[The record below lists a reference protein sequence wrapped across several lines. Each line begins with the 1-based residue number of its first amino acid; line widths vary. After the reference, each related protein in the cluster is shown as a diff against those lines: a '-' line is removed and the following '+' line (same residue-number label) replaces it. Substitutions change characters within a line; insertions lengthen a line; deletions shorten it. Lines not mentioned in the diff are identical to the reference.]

1 MNLASLIPV
10 SKLTAHV
17 SVPSTAISTLQK
29 LPFDIKRAEEEIDM
43 RRVNCLV
50 YTLCMWK
57 RGYEILQFVNIWID
71 EAFKTLN
78 LNETQYPV

>member
-10 SKLTAHV
+10 SKLSEHIPV
-17 SVPSTAISTLQK
+17 SGIAISTLKQ
-29 LPFDIKRAEEEIDM
+29 LPNDIKQGEEDIDM
-43 RRVNCLV
+43 RKVNCLV

-57 RGYEILQFVNIWID
+57 RGYEILQLVNIWFN